1 MIEDIKKYW
10 DSRPCNVK
18 GSNKTIGTKEYF
30 EEIERRRYFVEPH
43 IVEFADFSKW
53 NQKEVLEIGVGIGTD
68 SINFVKNGAKLTGI
82 ELSEESLKIC
92 KERFNLY
99 NFEATFLSGNC
110 ENLIEILKSS
120 GINKKFDLVYSFGV
134 IHHTENP
141 QALIDQIKEVL
152 KPNGEARIMLYSKYS
167 LKLFDFM
174 HNSNQW
180 DFSKCNEIIQY
191 YAEAQLNCPKA
202 ETYTFKQIIEMFK
215 DYEILELKKDHIF
228 LYDIEQYIQ
237 HKYVVRDSFKNMTK
251 EQLKELKEEMG
262 WHTLIRV
269 KNK

>member
-1 MIEDIKKYW
+1 MAEIYLNYIEALNEYDPNNTDIKKYW

-110 ENLIEILKSS
+110 ENLIEI
-120 GINKKFDLVYSFGV
+120 IFYFQN
-134 IHHTENP
+134 
-141 QALIDQIKEVL
+141 
-152 KPNGEARIMLYSKYS
+152 
-167 LKLFDFM
+167 
-174 HNSNQW
+174 
-180 DFSKCNEIIQY
+180 
-191 YAEAQLNCPKA
+191 LN
-202 ETYTFKQIIEMFK
+202 
-215 DYEILELKKDHIF
+215 
-228 LYDIEQYIQ
+228 
-237 HKYVVRDSFKNMTK
+237 
-251 EQLKELKEEMG
+251 
-262 WHTLIRV
+262 
-269 KNK
+269 